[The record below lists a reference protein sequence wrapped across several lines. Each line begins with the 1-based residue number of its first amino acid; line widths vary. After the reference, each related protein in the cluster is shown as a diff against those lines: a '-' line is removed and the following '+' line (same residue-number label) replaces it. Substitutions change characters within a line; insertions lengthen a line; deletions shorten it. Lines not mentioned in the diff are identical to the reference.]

1 MNTKKMVG
9 IVTVATA
16 MLLALTSASPVMAQD
31 VSVVVEK
38 IDANMA
44 ELEGA
49 AKIIHEETDAIIG
62 IEGVPD
68 EMKDTAETVHLSTH
82 ALNHIG
88 VYMGSDIGKL
98 DTYKADPD
106 KNREEMLFTLG
117 KIEALR
123 KLYQDTID
131 SGDFVTTMRLPV
143 TGKSPYDL
151 IHLLI
156 ENPEVQASPEAISA
170 AGDVHTA
177 VHDLE
182 DASKAMRLNL
192 EELEDAL
199 AEAPASAPKESG
211 SEVAG
216 SVGKIDTNM
225 AELKGATE
233 VIHTQTDAILGVK
246 GMPDEVAAMAE
257 TVHLSTHCL
266 EFIGVYM
273 ESSIGKLETYKAEPE
288 KNKAKML
295 VAAGKTEALRKLYQD
310 TIDSGDFVTTMELPV
325 TGKSP
330 YDLTHL
336 LIESPEVQASPEAI
350 SAAGDV
356 HIAVHDLED
365 AAKSMRLNLEDLED
379 ALAELEEPTTAAAE
393 ETKQASA
400 GSSSTPG
407 FGVILA
413 ALGLVA
419 ALFIATRRT

>member
-1 MNTKKMVG
+1 MNTKRIVG
-9 IVTVATA
+9 IITVATA

-31 VSVVVEK
+31 VSAVVEK

-49 AKIIHEETDAIIG
+49 AKIIHDETDAIIG

-68 EMKDTAETVHLSTH
+68 EMKDTADTVHLSTH

-131 SGDFVTTMRLPV
+131 SGDFVTTMNLPV

-151 IHLLI
+151 IHGLI

-170 AGDVHTA
+170 AGDVHSA
-177 VHDLE
+177 VHDLG
-182 DASKAMRLNL
+182 DAAKSMRLNL

-199 AEAPASAPKESG
+199 AEAPAPKESG
-211 SEVAG
+211 SEIAE
-216 SVGKIDTNM
+216 SVGNIDKNM
-225 AELKGATE
+225 VELKGAAE
-233 VIHTQTDAILGVK
+233 VIHEETKVIISGVES
-246 GMPDEVAAMAE
+246 MPDEMKATAK
-257 TVHLSTHCL
+257 TVHLSAHAL
-266 EFIGVYM
+266 KHIEVYM
-273 ESSIGKLETYKAEPE
+273 DSYIGKLDTYKTEPE

-295 VAAGKTEALRKLYQD
+295 VTAGKTEALRKLYQD

-330 YDLTHL
+330 YDLIHL
-336 LIESPEVQASPEAI
+336 LIENPDVQASPEAI

-356 HIAVHDLED
+356 HTAVHDLGD
-365 AAKSMRLNLEDLED
+365 AAKSMRLNLEGLED
-379 ALAELEEPTTAAAE
+379 ALAELEGPTTAAAAAP
-393 ETKQASA
+393 TPIST
-400 GSSSTPG
+400 SDTPG
-407 FGVILA
+407 FEAAFAIAGILA
-413 ALGLVA
+413 VA
-419 ALFIATRRT
+419 YMVFRKNR

>member
-1 MNTKKMVG
+1 MNTKRVVG
-9 IVTVATA
+9 IVTMAIA
-16 MLLALTSASPVMAQD
+16 MLLVLTSASPVMAQD
-31 VSVVVEK
+31 VSAVVEK

-49 AKIIHEETDAIIG
+49 AKIIHDETDAIIG
-62 IEGVPD
+62 IEDVPG
-68 EMKDTAETVHLSTH
+68 EMKNTTETVHLSTH

-88 VYMGSDIGKL
+88 VYMKNDIGKL
-98 DTYKADPD
+98 ETYKADPD

-170 AGDVHTA
+170 AGDVHSA
-177 VHDLE
+177 VHDLQ
-182 DASKAMRLNL
+182 DAAKSMRLNL

-199 AEAPASAPKESG
+199 AEAPASAPIESG
-211 SEVAG
+211 SEIAE
-216 SVGKIDTNM
+216 SVGNIDKNM
-225 AELKGATE
+225 VELKGAAE
-233 VIHTQTDAILGVK
+233 VIHEETKVIISGVES
-246 GMPDEVAAMAE
+246 MPDEMKATAK
-257 TVHLSTHCL
+257 TVHLSSHAL
-266 EFIGVYM
+266 KHIEVYM
-273 ESSIGKLETYKAEPE
+273 DNYIGRLDTYKAEPE

-295 VAAGKTEALRKLYQD
+295 VTAGKIEALRKLYQD

-330 YDLTHL
+330 YDLIHL
-336 LIESPEVQASPEAI
+336 LIENPDVQASPEAI

-356 HIAVHDLED
+356 HTAVHDLGD
-365 AAKSMRLNLEDLED
+365 AAKSMRLNLEELED
-379 ALAELEEPTTAAAE
+379 ALAELEGPTTTAATAPIP
-393 ETKQASA
+393 TADA
-400 GSSSTPG
+400 PG
-407 FGVILA
+407 FEAAFAIAGILA
-413 ALGLVA
+413 VA
-419 ALFIATRRT
+419 YVVFRKNR

>member
-1 MNTKKMVG
+1 MNTKRIVG
-9 IVTVATA
+9 IITVATA

-31 VSVVVEK
+31 VSAVVEK

-49 AKIIHEETDAIIG
+49 AKIIHDETDAIIG

-68 EMKDTAETVHLSTH
+68 EMKDTADTVHLSTH

-131 SGDFVTTMRLPV
+131 SGDFVTTMNLPV

-156 ENPEVQASPEAISA
+156 ENTDVQASPEAISA

-177 VHDLE
+177 VHDLG
-182 DASKAMRLNL
+182 DAAKSMRLNL

-199 AEAPASAPKESG
+199 AEAPAPAPKESG
-211 SEVAG
+211 SEIAE
-216 SVGKIDTNM
+216 SVGNIDKNM
-225 AELKGATE
+225 VELKGAAE
-233 VIHTQTDAILGVK
+233 VIHEETKVIISGVES
-246 GMPDEVAAMAE
+246 MPDEMKATAK
-257 TVHLSTHCL
+257 TVHLSAHAL
-266 EFIGVYM
+266 KHIEVYM
-273 ESSIGKLETYKAEPE
+273 DSYIGKLDTYKTEPE

-295 VAAGKTEALRKLYQD
+295 VTAGKIEALRKLYQD

-330 YDLTHL
+330 YDLIHL
-336 LIESPEVQASPEAI
+336 LIENTDVQASPEAI

-356 HIAVHDLED
+356 HTAVHDLGD
-365 AAKSMRLNLEDLED
+365 AAKSMRLNLEELED
-379 ALAELEEPTTAAAE
+379 ALAELEGPTTAAAAAP
-393 ETKQASA
+393 TPIST
-400 GSSSTPG
+400 SDTPG
-407 FGVILA
+407 FEAAFAIAGILA
-413 ALGLVA
+413 VA
-419 ALFIATRRT
+419 YMVFRKNR

>member
-1 MNTKKMVG
+1 MNTKRMVG
-9 IVTVATA
+9 IVAVATA
-16 MLLALTSASPVMAQD
+16 MLLAITSASPVMAQD
-31 VSVVVEK
+31 VSAVVEK
-38 IDANMA
+38 IDKNMA
-44 ELEGA
+44 DLKGA
-49 AKIIHEETDAIIG
+49 AEIIHEETDAIIG

-156 ENPEVQASPEAISA
+156 ENQEVQASPEAISA
-170 AGDVHTA
+170 AGDVHSA

-182 DASKAMRLNL
+182 DAAKSMRLNL

-199 AEAPASAPKESG
+199 AEAPAPTPKESG
-211 SEVAG
+211 SEIVE
-216 SVGKIDTNM
+216 SVGNIDKNM
-225 AELKGATE
+225 VELKGAAE
-233 VIHTQTDAILGVK
+233 VMHEETKVIISGVES
-246 GMPDEVAAMAE
+246 MPDEMKATAK
-257 TVHLSTHCL
+257 TVHLSSHAL
-266 EFIGVYM
+266 KHIEVYM
-273 ESSIGKLETYKAEPE
+273 DSYIGKLDSYKAEPE
-288 KNKAKML
+288 KNKAEML
-295 VAAGKTEALRKLYQD
+295 VTAGKIEALRKLYQD

-330 YDLTHL
+330 YDLIHL
-336 LIESPEVQASPEAI
+336 LIENQEVQASPEAI

-356 HIAVHDLED
+356 HSAVHDLED
-365 AAKSMRLNLEDLED
+365 AAKSMRLNLEELED
-379 ALAELEEPTTAAAE
+379 AFAELEEPAAAAPTPTTTPTPE
-393 ETKQASA
+393 AA
-400 GSSSTPG
+400 GFEAAFAIAG
-407 FGVILA
+407 ILA
-413 ALGLVA
+413 VA
-419 ALFIATRRT
+419 CAVFRKNR

>member
-1 MNTKKMVG
+1 MNTKGMVG
-9 IVTVATA
+9 IVTVAIA
-16 MLLALTSASPVMAQD
+16 MLLFITSASPVMAQD
-31 VSVVVEK
+31 VSAVVEK
-38 IDANMA
+38 IEQNMA

-49 AKIIHEETDAIIG
+49 AEVIHKQTDTILG
-62 IEGVPD
+62 VEGMPD
-68 EMKDTAETVHLSTH
+68 EMADTAETVHLSSH

-88 VYMGSDIGKL
+88 VYMESDIGKL
-98 DTYKADPD
+98 NTYIAEPD
-106 KNREEMLFTLG
+106 ENREKILFTVG

-123 KLYQDTID
+123 KLYQDTMD

-199 AEAPASAPKESG
+199 AEAPASAPASG
-211 SEVAG
+211 SGIAE
-216 SVGKIDTNM
+216 SVGNIDTNM
-225 AELKGATE
+225 VELKGAAE
-233 VIHTQTDAILGVK
+233 VIHEETKVIISGVE
-246 GMPDEVAAMAE
+246 GMPDEMKATAK
-257 TVHLSTHCL
+257 TVHLSSHAL
-266 EFIGVYM
+266 KHIEVYM
-273 ESSIGKLETYKAEPE
+273 DSYIGKLDTYKAEPE

-295 VAAGKTEALRKLYQD
+295 VTAGKIEALRKLYQD

-336 LIESPEVQASPEAI
+336 LIDNPDVQASPEAI

-356 HIAVHDLED
+356 HTAVHDLED
-365 AAKSMRLNLEDLED
+365 ASKSMRLNLEELED
-379 ALAELEEPTTAAAE
+379 ALAELEGPTTTTAATAP
-393 ETKQASA
+393 TPIPTADA
-400 GSSSTPG
+400 PG
-407 FGVILA
+407 FEAAFAIAGILA
-413 ALGLVA
+413 VA
-419 ALFIATRRT
+419 YMVFKKNR

>member
-1 MNTKKMVG
+1 MNTKRIVG
-9 IVTVATA
+9 IITVATA

-31 VSVVVEK
+31 VSAVVEK

-49 AKIIHEETDAIIG
+49 AKIIHDETDAIIG

-68 EMKDTAETVHLSTH
+68 EMKDTADTVHLSTH

-131 SGDFVTTMRLPV
+131 SGDFVTTMNLPV

-151 IHLLI
+151 IHGLI

-170 AGDVHTA
+170 AGDVHSA
-177 VHDLE
+177 VHDLG
-182 DASKAMRLNL
+182 DAAKSMRLNL

-199 AEAPASAPKESG
+199 AEAPAPAPKESG
-211 SEVAG
+211 SEIAE
-216 SVGKIDTNM
+216 SVGNIDKDM
-225 AELKGATE
+225 VELKGAAE
-233 VIHTQTDAILGVK
+233 VIHEETKVIISGVES
-246 GMPDEVAAMAE
+246 MPDEMKATAK
-257 TVHLSTHCL
+257 TVHLSAHAL
-266 EFIGVYM
+266 KHIEVYM
-273 ESSIGKLETYKAEPE
+273 DSYIGKLDTYKTEPE

-295 VAAGKTEALRKLYQD
+295 VTAGKTEALRKLYQD

-330 YDLTHL
+330 YDLIHL
-336 LIESPEVQASPEAI
+336 LIENPDVQASPEAI

-356 HIAVHDLED
+356 HTAVHDLGD
-365 AAKSMRLNLEDLED
+365 AAKSMRLNLEGLED
-379 ALAELEEPTTAAAE
+379 ALAELEGSTTAAAAAP
-393 ETKQASA
+393 TPIST
-400 GSSSTPG
+400 SDTPG
-407 FGVILA
+407 FEAAFAIAGILA
-413 ALGLVA
+413 VA
-419 ALFIATRRT
+419 YMVFRKNR

>member
-1 MNTKKMVG
+1 MNTKRMVG
-9 IVTVATA
+9 IVTMAIA

-31 VSVVVEK
+31 VSAVVEK

-98 DTYKADPD
+98 ETYKADPD

-170 AGDVHTA
+170 AGDVHSA

-182 DASKAMRLNL
+182 DAAKSMRLNL

-199 AEAPASAPKESG
+199 AEAPAPAPKESG
-211 SEVAG
+211 SEIAE
-216 SVGKIDTNM
+216 SVGNIDKNM
-225 AELKGATE
+225 VELKGAAE
-233 VIHTQTDAILGVK
+233 VIHEETKVIISGVES
-246 GMPDEVAAMAE
+246 MPDEMKATAK
-257 TVHLSTHCL
+257 TVHLSSHAL
-266 EFIGVYM
+266 KHIEVYM
-273 ESSIGKLETYKAEPE
+273 DSYIGKLDTYKAEPE

-295 VAAGKTEALRKLYQD
+295 VTAGKIEALRKLYQD

-336 LIESPEVQASPEAI
+336 LIENPDVQASPEAI

-356 HIAVHDLED
+356 HTAVHDLGD
-365 AAKSMRLNLEDLED
+365 AAKSMRLNLEELED
-379 ALAELEEPTTAAAE
+379 ALAELEGPTPTAATALTSTSTPE
-393 ETKQASA
+393 
-400 GSSSTPG
+400 TPG
-407 FGVILA
+407 FGAAFAITGILA
-413 ALGLVA
+413 VA
-419 ALFIATRRT
+419 YMVFRKN

>member
-1 MNTKKMVG
+1 MNTKRMVG

-16 MLLALTSASPVMAQD
+16 VLLALTSASPVMAQD
-31 VSVVVEK
+31 VSAVVEK

-49 AKIIHEETDAIIG
+49 AKIIHDETDAIIG

-88 VYMGSDIGKL
+88 VYMGNDIGKL

-151 IHLLI
+151 IHALI

-170 AGDVHTA
+170 AGDVHSA

-182 DASKAMRLNL
+182 DAAKSMRLNL

-199 AEAPASAPKESG
+199 AEAPAPTKESG
-211 SEVAG
+211 SEIAD
-216 SVGKIDTNM
+216 SVGNIDKNM
-225 AELKGATE
+225 AELKGAAE
-233 VIHTQTDAILGVK
+233 VIHEETKVIISGVES
-246 GMPDEVAAMAE
+246 MPDEMKATAK
-257 TVHLSTHCL
+257 TVHLSSHAL
-266 EFIGVYM
+266 KHIEVYM
-273 ESSIGKLETYKAEPE
+273 DSYIGRLDTYKAEPE

-295 VAAGKTEALRKLYQD
+295 VTAGKIEALRKLYQD

-336 LIESPEVQASPEAI
+336 LIEDADVQASPEAI

-356 HIAVHDLED
+356 HSAVHDLED
-365 AAKSMRLNLEDLED
+365 AAKSMRLNLEELED
-379 ALAELEEPTTAAAE
+379 ALAELEEPTTTAAAP
-393 ETKQASA
+393 TPT
-400 GSSSTPG
+400 STPEAPG
-407 FGVILA
+407 FGATFAITGILA
-413 ALGLVA
+413 VA
-419 ALFIATRRT
+419 YMVFRKN